1 MAVCKI
7 FDFECTH
14 MQAHDLA
21 DFEKIT
27 QPQEKITFN
36 K

>member
-14 MQAHDLA
+14 MHAHDLA
-21 DFEKIT
+21 DFEIETKRKNYI
-27 QPQEKITFN
+27 
-36 K
+36 